1 MCRYHTLIYSLS
13 LLPLFFSSLSLLSY
27 ILLEPSSDIYT
38 GVTQQGEKSRGKT
51 TQAEETLGKYV
62 HLTHEAVLKKQ
73 EITPSFSRREWIMG
87 ANIHWGLTMCN
98 KLLWAWNSLYRH
110 IGTQELRAEISL
122 RNEKESG
129 NQVYHQ
135 NVFLTLCLQT
145 SVCCFLVPSN
155 RVASASSEFA
165 GSQMFREGIDWV
177 YPLPLVVVINRFDLK
192 WLREESLFWHTIP
205 KGESIMAGKA
215 WQ

>member
-1 MCRYHTLIYSLS
+1 MLRKGCPVMLESQEGYSVWASGMRNFSNISICVDTILWFIHF
-13 LLPLFFSSLSLLSY
+13 LYYPWFFSSLSLLSY

-51 TQAEETLGKYV
+51 TQAEEMLGKYV

-87 ANIHWGLTMCN
+87 ANIHWGLTTCN

-129 NQVYHQ
+129 N
-135 NVFLTLCLQT
+135 
-145 SVCCFLVPSN
+145 
-155 RVASASSEFA
+155 
-165 GSQMFREGIDWV
+165 
-177 YPLPLVVVINRFDLK
+177 
-192 WLREESLFWHTIP
+192 
-205 KGESIMAGKA
+205 
-215 WQ
+215 